1 MENFFK
7 ELEECLR
14 GEVSENEYRDSLNYY
29 REYFREQM
37 ASGVSEEEI
46 IRSLGSPRLIARS
59 IIDAHGM
66 EEEQPGQDAGGYYDA
81 QRADNTTDRS
91 GRNRVHVHRTN
102 GFMAILMLILVLL
115 VLGFAIRMLLPVAM
129 IVIPVVLLVKLFQ
142 GNKR

>member
-1 MENFFK
+1 
-7 ELEECLR
+7 
-14 GEVSENEYRDSLNYY
+14 
-29 REYFREQM
+29 M